1 MAVVA
6 AVAAGSATA
15 SAHTP
20 QAPRQPAMT
29 MRRVTIARMRTAA
42 RRRAGMKRCL
52 EELQLIMTST
62 TSHGRSTLPCVA
74 AVVAAVAAVAAG
86 PSPVSAHTPEAPQHL
101 AAVANMMTMRLRPA
115 MTMRRVTVA
124 RMSMRLTAARR
135 GALGMRMPYVPFT

>member
-1 MAVVA
+1 M
-6 AVAAGSATA
+6 
-15 SAHTP
+15 
-20 QAPRQPAMT
+20 
-29 MRRVTIARMRTAA
+29 ARMRTAA

-74 AVVAAVAAVAAG
+74 AVAEAEAVAAGPSPVLPCVVAVAEVAAG